1 MTWFLVSLVVLGTAF
16 GDLLQVLSMRRHG
29 EIHDFRPSAI
39 GRMLAVVFR
48 GRWMVASIGCFAV
61 SFFGF
66 MALLSV
72 ADVSFAVPATAAAYA
87 LETLL
92 AKLFLKESIGSHRWA
107 GAALV
112 TLGVVLISL

>member
-1 MTWFLVSLVVLGTAF
+1 MKWLLVFLMVGATTIGEVLQAAG
-16 GDLLQVLSMRRHG
+16 MRRHG

-92 AKLFLKESIGSHRWA
+92 AKLFLKESIGPHRWA